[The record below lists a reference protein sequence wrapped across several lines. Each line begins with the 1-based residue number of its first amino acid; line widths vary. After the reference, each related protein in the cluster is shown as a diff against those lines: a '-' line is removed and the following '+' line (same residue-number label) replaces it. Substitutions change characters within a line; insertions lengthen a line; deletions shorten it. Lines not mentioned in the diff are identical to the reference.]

1 MLFRSAENYFGV
13 SGPAGLPKEVTD
25 KLAKALA
32 DIVADPVIVKRFEEL
47 GITTV
52 KMSSAEFAGF
62 VNKQV
67 SDWAPAIKAADVK
80 N

>member
-1 MLFRSAENYFGV
+1 M
-13 SGPAGLPKEVTD
+13 TD

-32 DIVADPVIVKRFEEL
+32 DIVADPAIVKRFEEL

-52 KMSSAEFAGF
+52 KMSSAEFAAL
-62 VNKQV
+62 VAKQV
-67 SDWAPAIKAADVK
+67 NDWAPAIKAADVK